1 MKIIR
6 KKKVEVQN
14 VVPMD
19 YREMMEFEG
28 LKTVKKGELEVK
40 DLLDMA
46 KTLDDKCYD
55 VDYKVKDLDFWI
67 EKDGIL
73 RFESLKS
80 EFGTFSDYS
89 MSQMFMRF
97 GIPNTYAN
105 FCRKNGANELLQDN
119 LKHWIDK
126 FGGEYM
132 FRMYKHDNGDD
143 IVRGMLTQK
152 YKAFDTLDI
161 MKVARANIPLNRN
174 FSVRSYLMNP
184 ERLHVRLVSDK
195 PLDVEN
201 EDLFMGVTIDSS
213 DVGRSSLRMSIIV
226 YKQVCT
232 NGLILPKSV
241 TPIYRQ
247 IHFGAG
253 ADRFSESIVACLS
266 AVEPAREVAETIIT
280 SSSKKVLP
288 FNIESE
294 EEVEKFRVNHKLS
307 KSVMEDTVK
316 LVSEE
321 KYGKPSLWTF
331 INSLTESAQ
340 KVSLESRIDTE
351 REAGRL
357 LLTA

>member
-6 KKKVEVQN
+6 KKKVEVHN
-14 VVPMD
+14 VPVG
-19 YREMMEFEG
+19 YREMMKFEG

-46 KTLDDKCYD
+46 RTLDSKCHDEY
-55 VDYKVKDLDFWI
+55 YPVKDLDFWF
-67 EKDGIL
+67 ENDGML
-73 RFESLKS
+73 RFEGDEVYGKFS
-80 EFGTFSDYS
+80 EYS
-89 MSQMFMRF
+89 MSQMFTRF
-97 GIPNTYAN
+97 GIPNIYVN
-105 FCRKNGANELLQDN
+105 FCRKHEAYGVLLGN
-119 LKHWIDK
+119 LKHWINE

-132 FRMYKHDNGDD
+132 FRMYNHDDGNK
-143 IVRGMLTQK
+143 IVRGLLTKK
-152 YKAFDTLDI
+152 YKVFDTLDI
-161 MKVARANIPLNRN
+161 MKVARANISLNRN

-184 ERLHVRLVSDK
+184 ERLHVRLVSNE
-195 PLDVEN
+195 PLDIDD

-266 AVEPAREVAETIIT
+266 AIGQVREVVEGIIA
-280 SSSKKVLP
+280 SSSEKVIP
-288 FNIESE
+288 FDVANE
-294 EEVEKFRVNHKLS
+294 EEVEKFRVNHKLG
-307 KSVMEDTVK
+307 KSVMDNTVK
-316 LVSEE
+316 LVTEE

-340 KVSLESRIDTE
+340 IVSLESRIETE